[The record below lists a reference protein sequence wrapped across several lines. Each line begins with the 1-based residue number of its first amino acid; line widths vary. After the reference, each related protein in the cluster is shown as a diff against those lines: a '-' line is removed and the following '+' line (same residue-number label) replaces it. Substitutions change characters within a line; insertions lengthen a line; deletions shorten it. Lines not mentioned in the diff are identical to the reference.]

1 MVYKSR
7 LNSFPYLCSISLT
20 YKTKMQLHAAGRY
33 YAPGCAWCCIFVSN
47 VGEMTY

>member
-20 YKTKMQLHAAGRY
+20 LQIQKCNIMRQEGIMPPAVHGVAFLLVT
-33 YAPGCAWCCIFVSN
+33 
-47 VGEMTY
+47 